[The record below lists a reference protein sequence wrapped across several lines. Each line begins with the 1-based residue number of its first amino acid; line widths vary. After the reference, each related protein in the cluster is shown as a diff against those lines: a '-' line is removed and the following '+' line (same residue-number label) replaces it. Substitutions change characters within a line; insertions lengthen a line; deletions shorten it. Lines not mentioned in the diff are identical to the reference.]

1 MAVETTEISF
11 ADLEKAETDH
21 LKMLARM
28 IRLELEKRKK
38 AGK

>member
-1 MAVETTEISF
+1 MAVDTAEVSF
-11 ADLEKAETDH
+11 ADLEKAATDH